1 MKIKTIAFDVG
12 GVLAAQKVKSNRGV
26 HEEMARNFH
35 IDLDSWFDA
44 IDTPYGEAIIGKL
57 SKKEAL
63 SRIAKNLNTNP
74 RKLESLLKRAYKH
87 HFTRNAELYNLAFKL
102 KRAGYKIMILSDQW
116 PVSKDALINKE
127 DARKFNLVLVSCDIG
142 VRKPS
147 KEFFRLAIKKSKC
160 HPEEILFIDNR
171 EWNLKPAKL
180 LGIKTILFK
189 NNKQLIKSLRKLK
202 ILK

>member
-1 MKIKTIAFDVG
+1 MTIKSIAFDVG
-12 GVLAAQKVKSNRGV
+12 GVLAASKVKRPRGV

-44 IDTPYGEAIIGKL
+44 IDTPYGEAIIGRL

-63 SRIAKNLNTNP
+63 TRIAKNLSTPPKNLE
-74 RKLESLLKRAYKH
+74 KLLLKAYQH

-102 KRAGYKIMILSDQW
+102 KRAGYKIIILSDQW
-116 PVSKDALINKE
+116 QVSKEALINKK

-147 KEFFRLAIKKSKC
+147 KEFFKLAINKSKC

-171 EWNLKPAKL
+171 EWNLKPAKA
-180 LGIKTILFK
+180 LGINTILFK
-189 NNKQLIKSLRKLK
+189 NNKQLIKSLKKLK
-202 ILK
+202 ILI